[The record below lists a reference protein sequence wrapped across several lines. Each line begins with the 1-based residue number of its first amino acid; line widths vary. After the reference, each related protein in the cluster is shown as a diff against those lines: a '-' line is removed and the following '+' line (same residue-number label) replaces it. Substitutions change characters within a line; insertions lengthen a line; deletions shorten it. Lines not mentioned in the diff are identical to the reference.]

1 MKNNVELARRW
12 RAGIALFVLCVAFP
26 LRVSAFLDDDELIAR
41 LDVCFDF
48 GCKSGQQVEIY
59 ESDWRAVRALL
70 TQSQSAQQERVH
82 IATAIAMME
91 SIVSVVSPTG
101 VDRAGNDI
109 PGQDF
114 RGQMDCIDESNNA
127 TTYLRLFQD
136 RGLLRWHEVRERVYR
151 APLIIDE
158 HWAAQIEELSSGDRF
173 AVDSWPR
180 AHAMPA
186 VIQPLAHWRAKRDSV
201 EMAAHSVRH

>member
-1 MKNNVELARRW
+1 MNRAEDARRW
-12 RAGIALFVLCVAFP
+12 RAAFFLCLLLGALPVRAT
-26 LRVSAFLDDDELIAR
+26 AFLDDDELVAQ

-48 GCKSGQQVEIY
+48 GCKSEQQIALF
-59 ESDWRAVRALL
+59 ESDWRAVRALFA
-70 TQSQSAQQERVH
+70 QSRSAQQERDR
-82 IATAIAMME
+82 IAAAIAMME
-91 SIVSVVSPTG
+91 SIVSAVSPTG

-127 TTYLRLFQD
+127 TTYLRLFQ
-136 RGLLRWHEVRERVYR
+136 RKGLLRWHQVRERVYR

-158 HWAAQIEELSSGDRF
+158 HWAAQIEEVPSGERF

-186 VIQPLAHWRAKRDSV
+186 VIQPLAHWLAKRDPV
-201 EMAAHSVRH
+201 ELATNSVRR